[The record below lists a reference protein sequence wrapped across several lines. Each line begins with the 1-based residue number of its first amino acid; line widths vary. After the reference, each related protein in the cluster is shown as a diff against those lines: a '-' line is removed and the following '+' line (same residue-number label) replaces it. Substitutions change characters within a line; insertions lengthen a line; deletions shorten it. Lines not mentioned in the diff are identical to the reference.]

1 MSRTLQNC
9 CPGPGQE
16 RKWGGSEPADT
27 GKRPASG
34 ATVEAQ
40 GTIPRPQRNWA
51 EDERNL
57 ETSQGNFEGIGYL
70 EGV

>member
-34 ATVEAQ
+34 ATVEACS
-40 GTIPRPQRNWA
+40 RNYSKAA

-57 ETSQGNFEGIGYL
+57 ETSQGNFEGTGYL